1 MGQRKEYSYYD
12 RMTDMKDFESVENL
26 REYFMEKA
34 GSLEFFR
41 EKNFENYIKAIVD
54 LMAFMEESD
63 PDSMLP
69 KVSIDVLKQYL
80 KWLRN
85 KGNAPG
91 TQRLK
96 VSQIK
101 RWVRSN
107 GVKLDWEDLVIP
119 TVRTMV
125 RDRAPTKT
133 ELRRILNYAPTWV
146 IPVVMILVSSGM
158 RVGSLLQLKLK
169 HLDLTQ
175 FPDIGIMEVP
185 PDAAKGWVGYFT
197 AITPEA
203 RQAVENNLTYRRGLG
218 EKLGPESP
226 LIKSPNAKVQTTYG
240 SMNPAYNRTLK
251 RAGLTEKSR
260 GVHVLHIHTLRKFFR
275 SQLEGVMTK
284 SIREALMG
292 HVTGEYLDG
301 AYLRIPIPKLVL
313 WYRKGVPALTLT
325 EDVLTEEY
333 EMKQFLR
340 NLKVSRPDI
349 YEEIENI
356 LAEYS
361 SVNEAWTTIE
371 PVLKRRFEPV
381 ERVTRELLRVKSID
395 EMMKY
400 CAKGWDVFK
409 DIPGGEYILV
419 RN

>member
-1 MGQRKEYSYYD
+1 
-12 RMTDMKDFESVENL
+12 MKDFESVENL

-158 RVGSLLQLKLK
+158 RVGSLLQLKL
-169 HLDLTQ
+169 
-175 FPDIGIMEVP
+175 
-185 PDAAKGWVGYFT
+185 
-197 AITPEA
+197 
-203 RQAVENNLTYRRGLG
+203 
-218 EKLGPESP
+218 S
-226 LIKSPNAKVQTTYG
+226 
-240 SMNPAYNRTLK
+240 LK
-251 RAGLTEKSR
+251 
-260 GVHVLHIHTLRKFFR
+260 
-275 SQLEGVMTK
+275 
-284 SIREALMG
+284 
-292 HVTGEYLDG
+292 
-301 AYLRIPIPKLVL
+301 
-313 WYRKGVPALTLT
+313 
-325 EDVLTEEY
+325 
-333 EMKQFLR
+333 
-340 NLKVSRPDI
+340 
-349 YEEIENI
+349 
-356 LAEYS
+356 
-361 SVNEAWTTIE
+361 
-371 PVLKRRFEPV
+371 
-381 ERVTRELLRVKSID
+381 
-395 EMMKY
+395 
-400 CAKGWDVFK
+400 
-409 DIPGGEYILV
+409 
-419 RN
+419 